1 MMLLGTFGLIAL
13 LLAMIGVYGVV
24 NYIVAQRT
32 REIGIRMALGAQG
45 EQVLALVVRGALRPV
60 VAGLALG
67 VIGAFFA
74 ARLLGTLLFHVQPG
88 DPLVLAGIAGML
100 GASAIAASLV
110 PARRASRLDPIKV
123 LRTD

>member
-1 MMLLGTFGLIAL
+1 
-13 LLAMIGVYGVV
+13 
-24 NYIVAQRT
+24 
-32 REIGIRMALGAQG
+32 MALGAQG